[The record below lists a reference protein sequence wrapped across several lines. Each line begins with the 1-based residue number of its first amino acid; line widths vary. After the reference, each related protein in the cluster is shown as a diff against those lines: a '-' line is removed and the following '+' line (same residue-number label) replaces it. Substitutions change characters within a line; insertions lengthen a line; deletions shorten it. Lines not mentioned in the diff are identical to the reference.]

1 MRRSCLDIQALSLAF
16 ALCVSCVVA
25 VHTAAAATRLLT
37 TQATDAPRTSAAR
50 SIAEGVAAL
59 ERGDEATAKEAFR
72 RALALDARNVE
83 AHTYLGVIADRAG
96 DLMEAERHFAAAAA
110 AAPSLASTHNNY
122 GAILLRLGRTAQART
137 QFEASLA
144 LERDQPSALVNL
156 AQIHFAAGRPDDLRA
171 ARDLFARAA
180 RIAPAPDTARAL
192 VVISLK
198 LGDRAQASA
207 AYRDYAAQLAVA
219 DPATISAASR
229 AELGSALL
237 EADLTDEALA
247 ELSAATAADPSNV
260 PALVALARAYTRRKD
275 LPSAGRTLESAV
287 ARGIDAAPIYAALA
301 EVYEAVG
308 RIENAIPAMRLALAR
323 DPKNEA
329 YHFRYGLLLTD
340 ASAPAASVIRLN
352 DALKEFPTSSRLWL
366 ALGVAQLT
374 KGDNAEAEAS
384 FNRSLELDPKSVPA
398 LAYLGTTYAER
409 GDYARALAYYERA
422 IADDDHQAALYYLAA
437 DTMLKMPDADEA
449 KAGRYLARAVELDPT
464 LATARLAL
472 AKLYVRAGRWTD
484 AAAQLERAV
493 ALAPDLNEAHY
504 QLGRVYQRL
513 QRPADARRELALFK
527 ERSENEKQQRET
539 ERRDLVRRLA
549 DVRF

>member
-1 MRRSCLDIQALSLAF
+1 
-16 ALCVSCVVA
+16 
-25 VHTAAAATRLLT
+25 LLT
-37 TQATDAPRTSAAR
+37 TQAADVRGTSAAR
-50 SIAEGVAAL
+50 LVAEGVAAL
-59 ERGDEATAKEAFR
+59 ERGDEASAKEAFR

-96 DLMEAERHFAAAAA
+96 ELAEAERHFAAAAA
-110 AAPSLASTHNNY
+110 AAPSLASAHNNY
-122 GAILLRLGRTAQART
+122 GAILLRLGRTAQARA

-156 AQIHFAAGRPDDLRA
+156 AQIHFASGRPDDLRA

-180 RIAPAPDTARAL
+180 RIAPAADTARAL

-198 LGDRAQASA
+198 LGDRAGASA
-207 AYRDYAAQLAVA
+207 AYRDYAAQLAAA
-219 DPATISAASR
+219 DPATISASSR

-237 EADLTDEALA
+237 EADLMDEALA
-247 ELSAATAADPSNV
+247 ELVAVTAADPSNV
-260 PALVALARAYTRRKD
+260 PATVALARAYTRRKD

-308 RIENAIPAMRLALAR
+308 RVENAIPAMRLALAR

-352 DALKEFPTSSRLWL
+352 DALKEFPSSPRLWL

-384 FNRSLELDPKSVPA
+384 FNRSLALDPKSVPA

-422 IADDDHQAALYYLAA
+422 IADDERQAALYYLAA

-464 LATARLAL
+464 LASARLAL
-472 AKLYVRAGRWTD
+472 AKLYVRAERWTD

-493 ALAPDLNEAHY
+493 QLAPDLNEAHY

>member
-1 MRRSCLDIQALSLAF
+1 
-16 ALCVSCVVA
+16 
-25 VHTAAAATRLLT
+25 LLT
-37 TQATDAPRTSAAR
+37 TQAADLPRTSAAR
-50 SIAEGVAAL
+50 SVAEGVAAL

-72 RALALDARNVE
+72 RALALDSRNVE

-96 DLMEAERHFAAAAA
+96 ELIEAERHFAAAAA

-137 QFEASLA
+137 QFETSLA

-180 RIAPAPDTARAL
+180 RIAPAPDTTRAL

-198 LGDRAQASA
+198 LGDRAQAAA
-207 AYRDYAAQLAVA
+207 AYRDYTAQLASEPTA
-219 DPATISAASR
+219 LTPAAR

-247 ELSAATAADPSNV
+247 ELVAATAADPSNV
-260 PALVALARAYTRRKD
+260 SAIVALARAYTRRKD
-275 LPSAGRTLESAV
+275 LPSAGRTLEAAL

-308 RIENAIPAMRLALAR
+308 RVENAIPAMRLALAR

-340 ASAPAASVIRLN
+340 ARAPAASVIRLN
-352 DALKEFPTSSRLWL
+352 DALKEFPSSSRLWL

-384 FNRSLELDPKSVPA
+384 FNRSLSLDPKSVPA

-422 IADDDHQAALYYLAA
+422 IADDDRQAALYYLAA
-437 DTMLKMPDADEA
+437 DIMLKMPAADEA
-449 KAGRYLARAVELDPT
+449 KAGRYLARAVELDPS

-472 AKLYVRAGRWTD
+472 AKLYVRAERWMD